1 MKNLYGR
8 LKGKFAG
15 EYEYLRNVKNFGM
28 DNVRFMK
35 EREKVN
41 RRLGYPMLQRDE
53 NYDRRM
59 REELR
64 DETGRFLIL
73 LSLAGCGKKQAA
85 ESIALALDQVYD
97 NARIVVF
104 DFDGIYG
111 GDGMEAMRRSLPEHL
126 PAKRLEYVLC
136 EGGRPAEVFHKA
148 VADFGEDADEIF
160 LAQHGVKL
168 SPYTLGLILLYKRLG
183 EIPRRSL
190 VYADELLRS
199 ADGNIQKT
207 VFKPD
212 FGKYTIR
219 GGNYIGDSFCVSAEL
234 WRQAGGP
241 DAAWGYAFAYDLI
254 LRISCMERGEERLIF
269 HISQPLLTA
278 EKERRTEET
287 AAEQAVEEENILRWY
302 LRQQGEEG
310 EIFSFLPRENS
321 ECCHRIR
328 YEIAGES
335 MVSILIPN
343 KDHIDILGQCVS
355 SILAKSTYQNYEILI
370 IENNSQEQ
378 ETFNFYRELEKD
390 PRIRVI
396 TCETDW
402 NYSYINNYGARYCRG
417 EYLLLLNNDTEV
429 IAPDWLE
436 QMLMYAQKEDVGTVG
451 AKLLYPDQTVQH
463 AGVTLGI
470 RCVAGHAF
478 HGWPIDSDG
487 YMNRLITVQNLTA
500 VTAACMMIPRH
511 VFEEIGGFDEEYKVA
526 FNDTDLCMRIRKA
539 GYQVIFNPDAVLYHY
554 ESKSRG
560 NDEQSKEKL
569 ERFNRES
576 MRFQRQWCRELTL
589 GDPFY
594 NRNLS
599 IWNDDFTPVEPYV

>member
-1 MKNLYGR
+1 MGMKNLYGR
-8 LKGKFAG
+8 LKGRFAG

-35 EREKVN
+35 EREKIN

-64 DETGRFLIL
+64 DEKGRFLIL

-85 ESIALALDQVYD
+85 ESIASALDQVYD

-111 GDGMEAMRRSLPEHL
+111 RDGMESMRQSLPEYL
-126 PAKRLEYVLC
+126 PAERVEYIFC
-136 EGGRPAEVFHKA
+136 EGAHPAEVLNKA
-148 VADFGEDADEIF
+148 VDDMGKDEDEIF
-160 LAQHGVKL
+160 LAQRGVKL

-183 EIPRRSL
+183 EISRQSL
-190 VYADELLRS
+190 VYSDELVRD
-199 ADGNIQKT
+199 ADGKLQKT

-219 GGNYIGDSFCVSAEL
+219 GENYIGDSFCVSAAL
-234 WRQAGGP
+234 WRQAGGL
-241 DAAWGYAFAYDLI
+241 DAAWRHAFAYDLI
-254 LRISCMERGEERLIF
+254 LRVGSMEKGREGTVF
-269 HISQPLLTA
+269 HIPQPLLA
-278 EKERRTEET
+278 EWKEQPTDG
-287 AAEQAVEEENILRWY
+287 AVAEEEENVLRRY
-302 LRQQGEEG
+302 LRRQGEEG
-310 EIFSFLPRENS
+310 EICSFLSRENS
-321 ECCHRIR
+321 DCCRRVR
-328 YEIAGES
+328 YEIAGEP
-335 MVSILIPN
+335 MISILIPN
-343 KDHIDILGQCVS
+343 KDHVDILGQCVS

-370 IENNSQEQ
+370 IENNSEEQ
-378 ETFNFYRELEKD
+378 ETFDFYRELEKD

-396 TCETDW
+396 VCETDW
-402 NYSYINNYGARYCRG
+402 NYSYINNYGAKYCRG

-429 IAPDWLE
+429 IAPDWME
-436 QMLMYAQKEDVGTVG
+436 QMLMYAQKEDVGAVG

-539 GYQVIFNPDAVLYHY
+539 GYQVIFNPYAVLYHY